1 MRKCIKLFILLFIMM
16 FTISVKARTYT
27 EDEYKNLNIGRAY
40 VVCDY
45 VFNMDDR
52 FNPTLKDFLLAS
64 QSCPIDQVTVYELK
78 FGTDIN
84 GNPSKN
90 YLEVLSGSK
99 LNTFPNLNIKYV
111 YKKSIDNNPNQTL
124 DDTPTNIVNDLDTTP
139 YTEAKFKELNVKRT
153 YVVGAYVF
161 KMGDGFNPTLKDFLL
176 ASQSNPKG
184 VATIYEI
191 IYSEDINGNPTSSYK
206 ELIEARTLNSF
217 PELNLRY
224 YFWGSIIPNSHNSE
238 KKRDLMTA
246 DTITHNLGSY
256 AYNGTSPNIET
267 ATATSGLAITYK
279 VYNGSSC
286 SGEEI
291 AEWKNAGTYSVYAST
306 EGNSTYAKASKCT
319 RFIIN
324 KKNASGFTVTLEQDV
339 YNFEEGGVYE
349 PNVEIV
355 DTALN
360 YTLVEGTDYTVEY
373 SNNTSTGQ
381 AAAIVTYTGNYSGS
395 KISYFT
401 IGEHL
406 IVIQKSNGE
415 YTYDGTNKTFTLTA
429 TSPQN
434 VTILYGMS
442 DCSENECTLTEKPQ
456 FKNVGTYTVY
466 YIATATGH
474 KNSYGSVQVIISKA
488 NDSITCEEQTN
499 LVYNGS
505 PQAINA
511 PTATTPISSV
521 VYYDSNNCT
530 EITNGQGSCSGAYLP
545 SGAPT
550 NAGSYVALITTS
562 GNDNYEGAEL
572 YVRHNIA
579 KKNGSLTTVSFEN
592 NQVTYT
598 YDNGNPIEPN
608 VIVHDNERN
617 VDLTEGTDYTVTYDN
632 NRYVSDTNAKAIV
645 TFAGN
650 YSGTKTA
657 EFTITQAGLSVN
669 IDYTPVVYD
678 GNSHGI
684 TVTAPEAD
692 SIQYKVISP
701 SSYATAYSTTN
712 PQFTDANTY
721 VISVKVEKENYQTV
735 EREVSFTITQKQDN
749 VTLAPLNTTYTGYE
763 IPATGAT
770 CTSGT
775 TITYS
780 YYTDSNCTQAFSGIP
795 KDVGLYYAKATS
807 AGNNNYSS
815 SWICVS
821 HYIDQKS
828 IADQGIEKTI
838 YPMTFDYDGNYK
850 TPTVTIVDGS
860 VTLVKDTDYTVAYT
874 NNKNASTG
882 DEDTDPR
889 VTVTMMGNYKGSYYT
904 TFGINKVQF
913 SVVAETVAATNGG
926 VKLRVKIRKDSYID
940 PISNLTVKFGDAS
953 NQLTRTATLSD
964 EDETYYI
971 YDDEAKTAIQT
982 YTVYFEVSSANY
994 RTKTG
999 NATFTVNGLP
1009 MALVYVQNQQ
1019 GQNSIPTKYVT
1030 TADGYAHDGYVPDI
1044 SVVDGTNQT
1053 ITNRTVMYGLT
1064 EGTYNIAEN
1073 DLEPINSG
1081 THTIYF
1087 KVTSDG
1093 YAPIVGYLTITVSTQ
1108 P

>member
-27 EDEYKNLNIGRAY
+27 ETEYKDLNIGRAY
-40 VVCDY
+40 IVCDY
-45 VFNMDDR
+45 VFNTDDG
-52 FNPTLKDFLLAS
+52 FAPKLKDFLLAS

-84 GNPSKN
+84 GNPSRN

-99 LNTFPNLNIKYV
+99 LNSFPNINIKYV

-206 ELIEARTLNSF
+206 ELISARTLSSF

-224 YFWGSIIPNSHNSE
+224 YFWGSIIPNSHSSE
-238 KKRDLMTA
+238 KKRDLMTT
-246 DTITHNLGSY
+246 DTITFNLGTY
-256 AYNGTSPNIET
+256 IYNGTSPNIEN
-267 ATATSGLAITYK
+267 ATSASGLPITYK

-286 SGEEI
+286 SGDEI
-291 AEWKNAGTYSVYAST
+291 DEWKNAGTYSVNAST
-306 EGNSTYAKASKCT
+306 EGNSTYAKTSKCT
-319 RFIIN
+319 KFTIN
-324 KKNASGFTVTLEQDV
+324 KKDASGFTVNLEQDV
-339 YNFEEGGVYE
+339 YNYD
-349 PNVEIV
+349 PNVNPTPAVEIV

-360 YTLVEGTDYTVEY
+360 YTLVEDTDYTVEY
-373 SNNTSTGQ
+373 SNNTSVGQ

-406 IVIQKSNGE
+406 IVIQKTNGE
-415 YTYDGTNKTFTLTA
+415 YTYDGTNKTFTLEA

-456 FKNVGTYTVY
+456 FKNAGTYTVY
-466 YIATATGH
+466 YVATATGYE
-474 KNSYGSVQVIISKA
+474 NAYGSVQVIISKA
-488 NDSITCEEQTN
+488 NDTITCEEQTN

-521 VYYDSNNCT
+521 VYYDSSNCSV
-530 EITNGQGSCSGAYLP
+530 ITNGQGSCSGAYLP

-550 NAGSYVALITTS
+550 NAGSYVALITSS

-579 KKNGSLTTVSFEN
+579 KKNGSLTTISFEG

-598 YDNGNPIEPN
+598 YDNGNPIEPT

-617 VDLTEGTDYTVTYDN
+617 VDLTKGTDYSVTYDN

-645 TFAGN
+645 TFTGN

-657 EFTITQAGLSVN
+657 DFTIVNAEMSVN
-669 IDYTPVVYD
+669 INYSPVEYD
-678 GNSHGI
+678 GESHSI
-684 TVTAPEAD
+684 TVTAPGAD
-692 SIQYKVISP
+692 SVQYKVISP
-701 SSYATAYSTTN
+701 SSYASAYSETN

-721 VISVKVEKENYQTV
+721 VISVKVEREGYQTI
-735 EREVSFTITQKQDN
+735 EREVSFTITQKQDT
-749 VTLAPLNTTYTGYE
+749 VSLEPLNTTYTGYE

-775 TITYS
+775 AITYT
-780 YYTDSNCTQAFSGIP
+780 YYTDSNCTQAFSGTP
-795 KDVGLYYAKATS
+795 KNAGLYYAKATS

-821 HYIDQKS
+821 HNIKQKS
-828 IADQGIEKTI
+828 IADTGIQKTI
-838 YPMTFDYDGNYK
+838 SPMSFDYDGTYK
-850 TPTVTIVDGS
+850 TPTVTIIDGD

-882 DEDTDPR
+882 NEDTDPR
-889 VTVTMMGNYKGSYYT
+889 VTVTMMGNYSGSYYT
-904 TFGINKVQF
+904 TFGINKVQL
-913 SVVAETVAATNGG
+913 SVSTEAVQEGG
-926 VKLRVKIRKDSYID
+926 AVKLRVYLGKNIVAESLSGI
-940 PISNLTVKFGDAS
+940 TVEFGDS
-953 NQLTRTATLSD
+953 QGNYTRTK
-964 EDETYYI
+964 TYTDMQENENY
-971 YDDEAKTAIQT
+971 YYFDDEAKTEIRT
-982 YTVYFEVSSANY
+982 YTVYVRVTVPNY
-994 RTKTG
+994 ITDQRSRTFSVTG
-999 NATFTVNGLP
+999 EEMV
-1009 MALVYVQNQQ
+1009 LVRDSQ
-1019 GQNSIPTKYVT
+1019 GHIPTTPK
-1030 TADGYAHDGYVPDI
+1030 GNGYVPNI
-1044 SVVDGTNQT
+1044 QVETTTGTSL
-1053 ITNRTVMYGLT
+1053 NRTVTYGSRGSDT
-1064 EGTYNIAEN
+1064 TITCNENTTYDIQEESLQEFTSTGAVC
-1073 DLEPINSG
+1073 
-1081 THTIYF
+1081 F
-1087 KVTSDG
+1087 KVTSEG
-1093 YAPIVGYLTITVSTQ
+1093 YQTIYGKFTISFQ
-1108 P
+1108 